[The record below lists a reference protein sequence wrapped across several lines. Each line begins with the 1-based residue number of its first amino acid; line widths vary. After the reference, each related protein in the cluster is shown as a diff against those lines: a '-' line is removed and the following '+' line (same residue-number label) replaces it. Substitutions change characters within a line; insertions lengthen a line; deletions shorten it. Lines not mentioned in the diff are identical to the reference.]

1 MCMGIQ
7 LSMFSADIR
16 MQVHITY
23 CAILFSSPCYC
34 ISWFWHSAESVSVGY
49 VCVVGFFISSAMC
62 IVARVWCGL
71 YGIHSRCVALV
82 FTVSMGV
89 LACVSECLHAL
100 VHKVVL

>member
-1 MCMGIQ
+1 
-7 LSMFSADIR
+7 MFSIFLFCFLSF
-16 MQVHITY
+16 TF
-23 CAILFSSPCYC
+23 ILFFPCYC
-34 ISWFWHSAESVSVGY
+34 VSWFWQSAEGVAVGY

-71 YGIHSRCVALV
+71 YGIHSRWVALV

>member
-1 MCMGIQ
+1 M
-7 LSMFSADIR
+7 LWVS
-16 MQVHITY
+16 
-23 CAILFSSPCYC
+23 LF
-34 ISWFWHSAESVSVGY
+34 F
-49 VCVVGFFISSAMC
+49 SAMC